1 MHRFIPNE
9 LAPADPSLVAAE
21 ETAALKRWT
30 RRFLELAPE
39 AVISVHTTSCADP
52 GCPVAETTVIVQ
64 SPGASPRGWRF
75 QRTRVAL
82 SRMVVEQVL
91 ATPGFIIP
99 HRDFIP
105 ARGKAAE
112 SGGTAPPARSDRS
125 DH

>member
-1 MHRFIPNE
+1 MHRFIPD
-9 LAPADPSLVAAE
+9 ATATAGPSLDATE

-30 RRFLELAPE
+30 RRFLDLAPE
-39 AVISVHTTSCADP
+39 AVISVHTTTCADP

-82 SRMVVEQVL
+82 SRVVVEQVL

-99 HRDFIP
+99 HCDFIP
-105 ARGKAAE
+105 ARGTVAE
-112 SGGTAPPARSDRS
+112 SGGTAPPARTDRS